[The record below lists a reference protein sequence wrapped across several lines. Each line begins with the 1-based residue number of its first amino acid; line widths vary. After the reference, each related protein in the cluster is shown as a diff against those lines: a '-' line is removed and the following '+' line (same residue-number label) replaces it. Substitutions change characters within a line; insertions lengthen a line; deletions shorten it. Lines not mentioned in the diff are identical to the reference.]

1 MFFLI
6 YYKLQQLSL
15 RLCTIHYD
23 GIRFIAES
31 KCVNFDIPSK
41 SQLDEFYSK
50 PDPQVDKL
58 RVVILRNPHGKEAS
72 SPHALRQYHNQA
84 QLNLNKYISITSTSE
99 TSSCPEAALPAAF
112 EAIMRAA
119 RFSNL
124 QMFSTYRRVNLQV
137 GYLATK
143 PHIIKNT
150 TQYGCK

>member
-1 MFFLI
+1 MESQATAERRHPHLMPRGNITTKHNSTLTSTFQ
-6 YYKLQQLSL
+6 LQ
-15 RLCTIHYD
+15 
-23 GIRFIAES
+23 
-31 KCVNFDIPSK
+31 V
-41 SQLDEFYSK
+41 
-50 PDPQVDKL
+50 
-58 RVVILRNPHGKEAS
+58 
-72 SPHALRQYHNQA
+72 
-84 QLNLNKYISITSTSE
+84 STSE
-99 TSSCPEAALPAAF
+99 ASSCPEAALPAAL